1 MKNKDINRVITYL
14 WENTATSNPKD
25 KQRLANLLKKIK
37 FRKISAKKVK
47 KLIADKMNNRKE
59 RVSVKLGECD
69 DQYER
74 IEIKYPKSK
83 DHISLN
89 PIQKLLRDQRF
100 YVAQIIDF
108 YEDKKRVVLLIREP

>member
-1 MKNKDINRVITYL
+1 
-14 WENTATSNPKD
+14 
-25 KQRLANLLKKIK
+25 
-37 FRKISAKKVK
+37 
-47 KLIADKMNNRKE
+47 MNNRKG

-74 IEIKYPKSK
+74 IEIKYPKTT

-89 PIQKLLRDQRF
+89 PITKILKDNRF